1 MNRETRRLTKMPE
14 EVRQELVPLYF
25 NRFAI
30 ATEEIDNQKIQKLTD
45 ATAEGLRFRVTV
57 SFIQNFLF
65 Q

>member
-1 MNRETRRLTKMPE
+1 MPE